1 MNKKRKWL
9 KIVVGVAIIAVG
21 GFLISTFVAQGSLP
35 AMAYTE
41 LSRGDL
47 IDSLSTMGSVE
58 SIEKRYIHST
68 IGLTVR
74 EVSVEVGDYVHA
86 GQVLALLDTDN
97 LELDIAARWAELNLA
112 QESAQKQLEITEQ
125 AYNESAVNIRQG
137 TNSQILN
144 AESSFRTAEANL
156 NTALIN
162 FNNALRDNNENTDPQ
177 VRTAMTNLEAAQ
189 RTYNDALRDYNQ
201 RSDPQIRTAR
211 VNLDTAQRNYDEALS
226 DYIEN
231 TDPQI
236 QTMALNLEIAQRN
249 YDDALSDMQN
259 NLNAN
264 ISGAESALVNAEIEL
279 DIRRR
284 AFEDHRI
291 LYDVDGVSREELQRA
306 EDAYIAAQNMFSDAG
321 VTLDTAG
328 NAQTRSLE
336 QLESALESAQQNY
349 DNAVIAQ
356 RRVLDQAESSLASA
370 RTAYENALSVQR
382 HTLEQAE
389 NSLRSARTALENA
402 LSTQIRSLEQAE
414 TSFSS
419 SRTALESAQSVL
431 DAARVNANQ
440 DLERLRGNVE
450 TAEISTNVEPQLIAI
465 QRLERQL
472 EDSIITSPVFG
483 TVTAVFAREG
493 AAGTGL
499 LFVIEDIDNLKIN
512 TRIREFDVGRVRP
525 GMSVSIRSDSTGNA
539 VYAGELSM
547 IEPAAIKNAAG
558 ATDTVSDIE
567 FGAEIQVA
575 EQSGLLIGMEARL
588 TIEIEKRENVFMLP
602 YDAIELYEDGT
613 GVIYVAEE
621 ERPNQYIARR
631 MEVETGLET
640 DFFVEIMG
648 AGLYDGMKILNDTDQ
663 ITEGMSLAL
672 N

>member
-9 KIVVGVAIIAVG
+9 KIVVGVAVAAVG

-47 IDSLSTMGSVE
+47 IDSLSAMGSVE
-58 SIEKRYIHST
+58 SVDKRYIHST
-68 IGLTVR
+68 LGLTVR
-74 EVSVEVGDYVHA
+74 EVSVEVGDFVHA

-97 LELDIAARWAELNLA
+97 LELDIAARRAELNLA
-112 QESAQKQLEITEQ
+112 LESAEKQLEITEQ
-125 AYNESAVNIRQG
+125 AYNESAINISQG

-177 VRTAMTNLEAAQ
+177 VRTAITNLEAAQ

-201 RSDPQIRTAR
+201 RSDPQIRTAW
-211 VNLDTAQRNYDEALS
+211 VNLETAQRNYNDALS
-226 DYIEN
+226 DYIDN

-249 YDDALSDMQN
+249 YYDALSDMQN

-264 ISGAESALVNAEIEL
+264 ISGAESALATAEIEL
-279 DIRRR
+279 EIRRR
-284 AFEDHRI
+284 TLEDHRI
-291 LYDVDGVSREELQRA
+291 LYEVDGVSREELQRA
-306 EDAYIAAQNMFSDAG
+306 EDAYITAQNMFSDAG
-321 VTLDTAG
+321 VTLDTAD
-328 NAQTRSLE
+328 NAQIRSLE
-336 QLESALESAQQNY
+336 QLVSALESAQQNY
-349 DNAVIAQ
+349 DNAIIAQ

-389 NSLRSARTALENA
+389 SSLRSARTALENA
-402 LSTQIRSLEQAE
+402 LSTQVRSLEQAE

-431 DAARVNANQ
+431 EASRVNANQ

-450 TAEISTNVEPQLIAI
+450 TAEISTNVEPQRIAI
-465 QRLERQL
+465 ERLERQL
-472 EDSIITSPVFG
+472 EDSVITSPVFG

-499 LFVIEDIDNLKIN
+499 LFVIEDIDNLKIS

-525 GMSVSIRSDSTGNA
+525 GMPVTIRSDSTRDA
-539 VYAGELSM
+539 VYTGELSM

-558 ATDTVSDIE
+558 ETNNVSDIE
-567 FGAEIQVA
+567 FGAEIQVD

-602 YDAIELYEDGT
+602 YDAIALYEDGT
-613 GVIYVAEE
+613 GIIYVAEE
-621 ERPNQYIARR
+621 ERPNLYIARR

-648 AGLYDGMKILNDTDQ
+648 EGLFEGMRILNDTDQ